1 MVSKA
6 FDVDERLLRSLL
18 AKMEKLQADVFER
31 PPKTIEEFN
40 VRLGRFLELQEI
52 TQQMIHDAKGIEKD

>member
-1 MVSKA
+1 MASKA
-6 FDVDERLLRSLL
+6 YDLDERLLRTLL
-18 AKMEKLQADVFER
+18 GKMEQLQSDIFAQ

-52 TQQMIHDAKGIEKD
+52 TQHMIHDAKGIEKD